1 MTYQRMI
8 SDTPS
13 CRGSLI
19 IVVKL
24 KDNFGQ
30 RTATTFLFKNLK
42 NTQ

>member
-8 SDTPS
+8 SDTPNR
-13 CRGSLI
+13 RGSLI

-30 RTATTFLFKNLK
+30 HTATTFLFKI
-42 NTQ
+42 